1 MLWTERQVSD
11 FDILKDQFWVMTRVS
26 LPETESWA
34 NGFGRFTDECGS
46 GTRNEKRWSSVQVL
60 KL

>member
-34 NGFGRFTDECGS
+34 NLFGRFTDECGS
-46 GTRNEKRWSSVQVL
+46 GTRNEKR
-60 KL
+60 